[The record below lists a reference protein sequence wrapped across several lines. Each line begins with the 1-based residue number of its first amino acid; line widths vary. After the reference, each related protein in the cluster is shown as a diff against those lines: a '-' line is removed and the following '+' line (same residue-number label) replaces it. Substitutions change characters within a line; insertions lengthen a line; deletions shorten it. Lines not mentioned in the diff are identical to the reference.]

1 MPRPIDTNISNIN
14 PQIRG
19 AAETAA
25 QLKIDK
31 KVLENVEKL
40 IGAKGLGSP
49 EQLAKL
55 LGPEVLS
62 YFRAMSESLSN
73 LCSRMQEAEVKSLPA
88 QHHEPKFDEFSQRD
102 TSKGPL
108 YQERLPENFL
118 TVEKLNLAAK
128 TGLLTQ
134 QQAEALKNLFGL
146 SQEARVMR
154 REEVPMPQASPQSEQ
169 ERERGGQ
176 QQRHQQEQQHS
187 EEEAWADFS
196 TQNSSSGN
204 VSGAE
209 PYYSQELPQGGGTGS
224 FGGGS
229 LRSGMRMGIGGGTQ
243 GGMAAPPPPPPP
255 GGNRSSQGSGPSSG
269 QAPNLTGMEQ
279 SYLDSNFTPDGP
291 YYGMFESLFGS
302 ENWYRNLAGNALT
315 NIQKIREAKQ
325 RILAALAG
333 LDPSKPGDAKQLY
346 ILQQKLGD
354 MQQSERQWL
363 DNISS
368 AQKANNERKEYIKS
382 ILDIFFQTNSAIIR
396 NLRQ

>member
-1 MPRPIDTNISNIN
+1 MAGPVNSNMSSIN

-19 AAETAA
+19 AGETAG
-25 QLKIDK
+25 QLKIDQK
-31 KVLENVEKL
+31 LLEKVL
-40 IGAKGLGSP
+40 AKQGLSSP

-62 YFRAMSESLSN
+62 YFRAISESLSN

-88 QHHEPKFDEFSQRD
+88 QQNEPKLAEFSMRD
-102 TSKGPL
+102 TSKGAL

-118 TVEKLNLAAK
+118 TIEKLNLAAK

-134 QQAEALKNLFGL
+134 PQAEALKQLFGL
-146 SQEARVMR
+146 SQEVKMMH
-154 REEVPMPQASPQSEQ
+154 REEVPMPQGGHPAEQ

-176 QQRHQQEQQHS
+176 QQQQQRQQQS
-187 EEEAWADFS
+187 EDESWADFS
-196 TQNSSSGN
+196 TNPTGGPQSGQ
-204 VSGAE
+204 VPSYPVEDGA
-209 PYYSQELPQGGGTGS
+209 PI
-224 FGGGS
+224 GGGS
-229 LRSGMRMGIGGGTQ
+229 LRSGMRMGIGGGARQ
-243 GGMAAPPPPPPP
+243 NMDAPPPPPPP
-255 GGNRSSQGSGPSSG
+255 GSSNRSASQGRSPTG
-269 QAPNLTGMEQ
+269 QAPNMTGMEQ
-279 SYLDSNFTPDGP
+279 SYLNSNFTPDGP

-302 ENWYRNLAGNALT
+302 ENWYRNLAGNALS

-325 RILAALAG
+325 RILAELAG
-333 LDPSKPGDAKQLY
+333 LDPSKPGDAKKLY

-363 DNISS
+363 DNIST